1 MYTPR
6 SCGRIKRGRSPKRHV
21 LMEDSRKA
29 LEPAKQSRGAA
40 EQKLRAVKAS
50 PVPLSCLFLQA
61 WAGATATE
69 GTGTVLS
76 SLQSHSPDNL
86 ADPSNRSHC
95 YAGSELQAHS
105 QEASLSQGPHRMS
118 CGSLI

>member
-6 SCGRIKRGRSPKRHV
+6 SCGRIKRGLSPKRRV
-21 LMEDSRKA
+21 RMEDSRKA

-40 EQKLRAVKAS
+40 EQKPRAVKAS

-76 SLQSHSPDNL
+76 CLQSHSPAHL
-86 ADPSNRSHC
+86 TDPSNRSLNC

-105 QEASLSQGPHRMS
+105 QEASLSQGP
-118 CGSLI
+118 IE